1 MLKKFW
7 QNICD
12 FYYALAVFYE
22 AIMNLIALD
31 DLIFGGSPILGSL
44 IVILFLFV
52 ALAPIFGLIWLYN
65 WLCSLF

>member
-1 MLKKFW
+1 MLKKIW
-7 QNICD
+7 RKICD

-31 DLIFGGSPILGSL
+31 DLIFGGSPILSSL
-44 IVILFLFV
+44 IVILFLLV
-52 ALAPIFGLIWLYN
+52 ALAPILGLMWLYD